1 MSSCTYTTKEISLKL
16 KRDSELN
23 ARFLLNKHGN
33 LYFLLLNNSVHVIL
47 FDLKI
52 FKKLSEGKKIKV
64 KACTKP
70 LLWDAK
76 YDHNYTNALRPRRF
90 KLCDI
95 FYMILFSYTIGTFY
109 LSSFFFPK
117 SDYFNKLPFFV
128 ICDMRNFL
136 TVLPC

>member
-1 MSSCTYTTKEISLKL
+1 M
-16 KRDSELN
+16 
-23 ARFLLNKHGN
+23 
-33 LYFLLLNNSVHVIL
+33 
-47 FDLKI
+47 
-52 FKKLSEGKKIKV
+52 

-117 SDYFNKLPFFV
+117 SDYFNKLPLFV

-136 TVLPC
+136 KMCYLVKIGPSDLLSEHIDLFFFIDFFSSKQCLVENSQGKFQKTSSATFSPEESP

>member
-1 MSSCTYTTKEISLKL
+1 MSSCTYTAKEIPLKL

-23 ARFLLNKHGN
+23 ARFLLNKHGY

-52 FKKLSEGKKIKV
+52 FKKLSERKKTWV

-76 YDHNYTNALRPRRF
+76 YDRNYTNALRPRRF

-95 FYMILFSYTIGTFY
+95 FYMILFSYIIGTLY
-109 LSSFFFPK
+109 LSSFF
-117 SDYFNKLPFFV
+117 SQ
-128 ICDMRNFL
+128 
-136 TVLPC
+136 VLL